1 VARALP
7 ELFLPHV
14 LKVQSPRIF
23 NV

>member
-1 VARALP
+1 VTRALP

-14 LKVQSPRIF
+14 LKVKSPRIF